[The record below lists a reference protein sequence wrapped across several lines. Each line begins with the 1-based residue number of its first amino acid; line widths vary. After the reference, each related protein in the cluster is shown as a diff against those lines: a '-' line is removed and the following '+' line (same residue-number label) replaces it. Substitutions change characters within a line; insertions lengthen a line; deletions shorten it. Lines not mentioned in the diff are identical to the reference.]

1 MQGTWV
7 HGAEEKPPRTRRSAT
22 YISMNTA
29 IPADMGQNDPMTELH
44 AVHVPGQRKIIHM
57 NPLSSFFRASQFFA
71 RQWRQFIHRR
81 ITADIADEGQVGILQ
96 NPLYKFGYRRIIDTE
111 EDRLIL

>member
-29 IPADMGQNDPMTELH
+29 IPADMNQNNPMTYLH
-44 AVHVPGQRKIIHM
+44 AVHILRQVEIIQM
-57 NPLSSFFRASQFFA
+57 NPLSSFFGRPSFSLGNGGNSY
-71 RQWRQFIHRR
+71 
-81 ITADIADEGQVGILQ
+81 IA
-96 NPLYKFGYRRIIDTE
+96 NF
-111 EDRLIL
+111 

>member
-29 IPADMGQNDPMTELH
+29 IPTDMNQNNPMTYLH
-44 AVHVPGQRKIIHM
+44 AVHILRQVEIIQM
-57 NPLSSFFRASQFFA
+57 NPLSSFFWASQFFA
-71 RQWRQFIHRR
+71 RQWRQFIHRQFLKKYTKFLTCFKKLIR
-81 ITADIADEGQVGILQ
+81 INFTSKDSSEE
-96 NPLYKFGYRRIIDTE
+96 KYRNME
-111 EDRLIL
+111 

>member
-29 IPADMGQNDPMTELH
+29 IPADMNQNNPMTYLH
-44 AVHVPGQRKIIHM
+44 AVHILRQVEIIQM

-71 RQWRQFIHRR
+71 RQWRQFIHRQFLKK
-81 ITADIADEGQVGILQ
+81 IHKILDMLQ
-96 NPLYKFGYRRIIDTE
+96 KID
-111 EDRLIL
+111 